1 MTAQPLAARA
11 AATFAL
17 AFALAGTGLI
27 AQSAPTLRP
36 VDVRAVL
43 IPRINDGTYQGIAT
57 AWREGDL
64 LQTASAGVTASGG
77 APIDP
82 SIRFQ
87 LGEAGEVFIAAL
99 LANLV
104 VRGEVSLDDL
114 AQRFLPTSIR
124 LPHRNGRSITLGD
137 LAFHRSGLPDIR
149 PSGGRTELEHLTR
162 ALRSATPQFDIG
174 SRYAFSQLG
183 IDLLGLALARHLR
196 LPLSEAIR
204 SRILSPVGVTE
215 IVPLT
220 PIRIPGRDALGH
232 TAAGRPVDAATQRAA
247 GWMGSSLDMVRFA
260 TAASDT
266 INGPLASTFALMM
279 RTRSPGP
286 DPSLP
291 VALGWRLLPLDGRD
305 IYWHDAQD
313 AQGFSAYVA
322 MDPRRQRS
330 VAVLSNMDRAV
341 DAIAGAL
348 LLGRLPVIT
357 AAPPGPL
364 PSARPTPAKPR
375 RRGRR

>member
-1 MTAQPLAARA
+1 MIAPALARCSAAVLAVALGLAASRLTAQ
-11 AATFAL
+11 
-17 AFALAGTGLI
+17 I
-27 AQSAPTLRP
+27 APKLSPA
-36 VDVRAVL
+36 DVRAVL
-43 IPRINDGTYQGIAT
+43 IPRINDGTFLGLAT

-64 LQTASAGVTASGG
+64 IKTAFAGVTVAGG

-82 SIRFQ
+82 SIRFP
-87 LGEAGEVFIAAL
+87 LGEAGAVFTAAL

-124 LPHRNGRSITLGD
+124 LPNRNGRAITLGD
-137 LAFHRSGLPDIR
+137 LAFHRSGLPDVR
-149 PSGGRTELEHLTR
+149 QTGSRTELEQLTR
-162 ALRSATPQFDIG
+162 AVRNAKSQFDIG
-174 SRYAFSQLG
+174 SRYAYSQLG

-196 LPLSEAIR
+196 MPLSDAIR
-204 SRILSPVGVTE
+204 SRILSPLGVIE

-232 TAAGRPVDAATQRAA
+232 TASGRPVGATTLRAA
-247 GWMGSSLDMVRFA
+247 GWKGSSLDMVRFA

-266 INGPLASTFALMM
+266 SNGPLASTFALMM

-286 DPSLP
+286 DPSFP

-313 AQGFSAYVA
+313 AQGFSAYIA
-322 MDPRRQRS
+322 MDPQRQRS
-330 VAVLSNMDRAV
+330 VAVLSNTDRAV

-348 LLGRLPVIT
+348 LLGRIPVIS
-357 AAPPGPL
+357 AAPSRPS
-364 PSARPTPAKPR
+364 PSAGPTSSTPRRPR
-375 RRGRR
+375 RR